1 MKNTVI
7 LAALASALVML
18 GLQYGVLD
26 APSAPDPVSVNLPTE
41 ASIKEEVKIERQEK
55 AIKRAVASAR
65 MVYRRNGCKDTYS
78 EVTGRTAY
86 EYGLSPRL
94 LAAMVFVESS
104 CRASAVSGA
113 NSIGLLQVNP
123 RVWGHRRDLK
133 DPETNLH
140 IGASI
145 LASYMHRYGLVE
157 GLHHFNGYSEV
168 HEHVYVNKILT
179 AAGLGG

>member
-1 MKNTVI
+1 MKNTII

-26 APSAPDPVSVNLPTE
+26 APSAPEPISVNQPTE
-41 ASIKEEVKIERQEK
+41 ESIKKEVKIERQEK

-78 EVTGRTAY
+78 EITGRTAY

-94 LAAMVFVESS
+94 LAALVFVESS
-104 CRASAVSGA
+104 CQPAAVSGA

-123 RVWGHRRDLK
+123 AVWGHRRDLK
-133 DPETNLH
+133 DPETNLRL
-140 IGASI
+140 GASI
-145 LASYMHRYGLVE
+145 LSAYIKKFGVVE
-157 GLHHFNGYSEV
+157 GLHHFNGYSNV
-168 HEHVYVNKILT
+168 HGHVYVNKCLT
-179 AAGLGG
+179 IAGISG